1 MIEIRLHVGYELEDD
16 VEDGSEVAAV
26 KPVVLEE
33 IRKMIVSISTR
44 VEEMGI
50 DATIRDYEEGR

>member
-1 MIEIRLHVGYELEDD
+1 
-16 VEDGSEVAAV
+16 VAAV

-33 IRKMIVSISTR
+33 IRKMIASISTR

-50 DATIRDYEEGR
+50 DATIRDYEERR